1 MASAALKLRLR
12 FTSWC
17 PVYVRSCWAVHLGP
31 AVPREVLHMNT
42 QHWQLYVT
50 QTAQRAAMTKQGS
63 CAFPPHSSG
72 LLHEHRSTPGRPSTT
87 SPYGRHTS
95 QLALFTMT
103 QRILR
108 QSSCLCHC
116 LLAVLCDYIQ
126 KSSDFSRQG
135 WSRYAKCYCQGQLA
149 LGQLHGCSYLGLNS
163 RQSIEFRAD

>member
-1 MASAALKLRLR
+1 MASAAFKPRLR
-12 FTSWC
+12 FTGWC

-50 QTAQRAAMTKQGS
+50 QTAQRAAMTKLGS

-95 QLALFTMT
+95 QLALFTKT
-103 QRILR
+103 QRIRR
-108 QSSCLCHC
+108 QSFCALRLHSEIIILLRAGLILLCQM
-116 LLAVLCDYIQ
+116 LLSGSAGFRSATRL
-126 KSSDFSRQG
+126 
-135 WSRYAKCYCQGQLA
+135 QLF
-149 LGQLHGCSYLGLNS
+149 GT
-163 RQSIEFRAD
+163 

>member
-1 MASAALKLRLR
+1 MASAAFKPRLR
-12 FTSWC
+12 FTGWC

-50 QTAQRAAMTKQGS
+50 QTAQRAAMTKLGS

-95 QLALFTMT
+95 CALHQDPTYTETVFLSLPLFTCCA
-103 QRILR
+103 LR
-108 QSSCLCHC
+108 LHSEIIIFLRAGLIPLCQM
-116 LLAVLCDYIQ
+116 LLSGSAGFRSATRL
-126 KSSDFSRQG
+126 
-135 WSRYAKCYCQGQLA
+135 QLF
-149 LGQLHGCSYLGLNS
+149 GT
-163 RQSIEFRAD
+163 